1 MTACAGDAARER
13 RKRLRMPMFGRLIMG
28 ALGLFMVWTLVR
40 AWRSGIIVDNVW
52 RFDAD
57 DNPVM
62 YALEF
67 ASRIGLIV
75 ICAGCAAGY
84 TPSQM
89 FDVLGIGGLYSFFES
104 VRKA

>member
-1 MTACAGDAARER
+1 
-13 RKRLRMPMFGRLIMG
+13 
-28 ALGLFMVWTLVR
+28 MVWTLVR
-40 AWRSGIIVDNVW
+40 AWRNGIIVDNVW

-57 DNPVM
+57 KNPIM

-89 FDVLGIGGLYSFFES
+89 FNFLGIGGLYSFFEA